1 MLDIGRSFSYITA
14 DPDWIKKIVI
24 GLLVGLI
31 GTFVLG
37 LGAIVLLGYQVAII
51 RAKLEGRQPELPE
64 WNDWGG
70 FIKDG
75 IFAVIIAL
83 GYAAPIII
91 LAICMQVVIFG
102 VTFAGASAAPDA
114 TDLLG
119 LVITLTTL
127 CFGLIIVI
135 YIIFL
140 SLAMPIAIT
149 RYVAEGGLGAAFAL
163 GEVFALLRSNI
174 VGWLIVGLLYN
185 GIILPLLALVG
196 TLLCGLGTYG
206 GLTFGYAASADAMV
220 QAYVGAGGRTS
231 GGGSTSSYGGN
242 LPPTSSGPTS
252 GGSTGGGYDPNAT
265 MVDRPN

>member
-14 DPDWIKKIVI
+14 DPDWIKKIAI

-31 GTFVLG
+31 GTFVFG
-37 LGAIVLLGYQVAII
+37 LGAIVLLGYQIAII

-75 IFAVIIAL
+75 IFAIIIGL
-83 GYAAPIII
+83 GYAAPVIV
-91 LAICMQVVIFG
+91 LAICMQIVFVGAGVATGELDPDLAGIIGTVI
-102 VTFAGASAAPDA
+102 S
-114 TDLLG
+114 
-119 LVITLTTL
+119 VIGL
-127 CFGLIIVI
+127 CFGLVI
-135 YIIFL
+135 FVYVIFL

-149 RYVAEGGLGAAFAL
+149 RYVAEGGLGAAFAF
-163 GEVFALLRSNI
+163 GEVFALLRGNI
-174 VGWLIVGLLYN
+174 VGWLIIAFLYN
-185 GIILPLLALVG
+185 GIILPFLVFIG

-231 GGGSTSSYGGN
+231 GGSSTSSYGGD
-242 LPPTSSGPTS
+242 LPPASGPT

-265 MVDRPN
+265 MVDRPK